1 MERDYR
7 VSAYYLESVVT
18 FSNKSGKFG
27 DLVFGH
33 RDATRVD
40 VKDRKETATV
50 DLSHS
55 VDDRAKPGNSD
66 PADRGISG
74 SFPVGGPFSG
84 KIGFRKGL

>member
-1 MERDYR
+1 M
-7 VSAYYLESVVT
+7 T
-18 FSNKSGKFG
+18 FSNKFGKFG